1 MRIHG
6 RGFPKGIIQW
16 EEENLK
22 VAQAMRGSTKA
33 VHLTSSMKCPDLLA
47 VCLNDTKPVYLLSM
61 MATGV
66 RLIMKEWG
74 VWSTKVQKKAM
85 INYLCLNVIE
95 ECNKIMNLMD
105 IADHLHGSY
114 QQSH

>member
-1 MRIHG
+1 
-6 RGFPKGIIQW
+6 
-16 EEENLK
+16 
-22 VAQAMRGSTKA
+22 MRGSTKA

-47 VCLNDTKPVYLLSM
+47 VSLNDTKPVYLLSM

-66 RLIMKEWG
+66 RLIKKEWG

-95 ECNKIMNLMD
+95 EYNKTSEEQNFDLAKLIFIRVWYVYADQINL
-105 IADHLHGSY
+105 I
-114 QQSH
+114 